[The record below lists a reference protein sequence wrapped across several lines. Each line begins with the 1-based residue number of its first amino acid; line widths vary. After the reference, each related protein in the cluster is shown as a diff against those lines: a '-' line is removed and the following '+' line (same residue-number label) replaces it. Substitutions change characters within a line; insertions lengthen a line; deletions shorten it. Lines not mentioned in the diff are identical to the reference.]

1 MSFFQSLLLKKLLSN
16 QKIKYLLVGC
26 YNTIFGYLIFVIL
39 FYYFSLTINYS
50 LLLAACHI
58 IGVTNNFFLY
68 RVLVFNVKDKILRN
82 YIRFHL
88 VYFYIYIVNLIFFTI
103 LVNLMYW
110 NIYLSQGLI
119 IIVTTIMS
127 YSLNKNYSF
136 SNK

>member
-50 LLLAACHI
+50 LLLAASHI
-58 IGVTNNFFLY
+58 ISVTNNFFLY